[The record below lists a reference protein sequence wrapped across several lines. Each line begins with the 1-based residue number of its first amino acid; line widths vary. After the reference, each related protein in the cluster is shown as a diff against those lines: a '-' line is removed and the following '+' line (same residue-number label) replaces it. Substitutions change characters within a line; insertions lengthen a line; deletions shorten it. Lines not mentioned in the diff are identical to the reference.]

1 MTWLV
6 QPDGARSSGGTP
18 PAVVVTLV
26 LLIAPQLFKFGVYLL
41 VPIGLVGA
49 IVYNPDNLD
58 AVIRNVCSAWCGDPL
73 VGQST
78 LM

>member
-1 MTWLV
+1 MAGPTWR
-6 QPDGARSSGGTP
+6 GAQVARLS
-18 PAVVVTLV
+18 PAVAVTLV

-73 VGQST
+73 VARQNV
-78 LM
+78 M